1 MTISFVK
8 MGLAAAALSL
18 SFTACSDDSSSSSS
32 GVYDVELKASIEVD
46 EKASTITFNYTSQDY
61 CVKNG
66 DSYSIDKIQISP
78 NIFKYRFFGD
88 TLIFFKYDEEDDEIS
103 LEGYP
108 VLVGG
113 KAGSLYG
120 TWQSINC
127 SYDGYD
133 GEMDCDDEDD
143 YLIQDMTL
151 RISKSSA
158 TIQSNFRYS
167 DNIPQAKGDFIKTP
181 AMLQLLECL
190 DGNYTCIQGYEEDY
204 FLDVSEEIEAAV
216 QGLEIQKNS
225 WKKNAANFVL
235 NGKTVD
241 IVVNKF
247 ERSYYTHDI
256 ALTVSINGTSCEFYD
271 VDFEDDAVVPYC
283 RAENEDYFDYTTVT
297 NAKGN
302 TVELV
307 YEYEKYNGNDFTQC
321 VHSAI
326 ENAPSDESVF
336 YKKSAEDSRRQK
348 MRDAKRKFW
357 NAVSKI
363 SE

>member
-1 MTISFVK
+1 MKISFVK

-167 DNIPQAKGDFIKTP
+167 DNIPQAKGDDGIGRTAAEHEVQP
-181 AMLQLLECL
+181 AIAAAAAGERRFLKARARA
-190 DGNYTCIQGYEEDY
+190 GNHAGEHQQRHAQHCPSPGARP
-204 FLDVSEEIEAAV
+204 AA
-216 QGLEIQKNS
+216 
-225 WKKNAANFVL
+225 
-235 NGKTVD
+235 
-241 IVVNKF
+241 
-247 ERSYYTHDI
+247 
-256 ALTVSINGTSCEFYD
+256 
-271 VDFEDDAVVPYC
+271 
-283 RAENEDYFDYTTVT
+283 
-297 NAKGN
+297 
-302 TVELV
+302 
-307 YEYEKYNGNDFTQC
+307 
-321 VHSAI
+321 
-326 ENAPSDESVF
+326 
-336 YKKSAEDSRRQK
+336 
-348 MRDAKRKFW
+348 
-357 NAVSKI
+357 
-363 SE
+363 